1 MSSSS
6 SPRLAPATRGGLSA
20 LLLLAAPPLLG
31 ADDNDYLREI
41 EEEARRQATVLITS
55 QPQSSTTAPT
65 APTDAKADRFEAGL
79 NSAAFE
85 QALRQNLPDAYT
97 IYQQL
102 DANRKQQVYQAY
114 QNDNQFA
121 SISQRIA
128 QLRGGKP

>member
-20 LLLLAAPPLLG
+20 LLLLAAPPVLG
-31 ADDNDYLREI
+31 ADNDYLREI

-55 QPQSSTTAPT
+55 PLQPSSTAPT
-65 APTDAKADRFEAGL
+65 APPDAKADRFQAGL
-79 NSAAFE
+79 NPAAFE
-85 QALRQNLPDAYT
+85 QALRQQLPDAYT

-102 DANRKQQVYQAY
+102 DAHRKQQVYQAY